1 MPASFRVS
9 LLGAE
14 CALSGWLVL
23 LYGVLL
29 MSCFL
34 YCSMNWANRQT
45 SPSVVRMLASLQ
57 ILNLYLASPG
67 RKFCNPPAYR
77 DRCTAIFGNWQA
89 SRHTSTGRVY
99 YPIPNKLWHVDQ
111 QVGMYL
117 FVIIGVVLVSYGR
130 PPCDEEL
137 LKSSG
142 SEKEEVIACELES
155 GTSTDDDDKLE

>member
-1 MPASFRVS
+1 MFSSTSTRPCPDMT
-9 LLGAE
+9 LGLGLIGDDGRAVHLE
-14 CALSGWLVL
+14 GWLVL

-45 SPSVVRMLASLQ
+45 SPSVVASFATLQ
-57 ILNLYLASPG
+57 PIGTGALQYLV
-67 RKFCNPPAYR
+67 
-77 DRCTAIFGNWQA
+77 
-89 SRHTSTGRVY
+89 TGRQVVTL
-99 YPIPNKLWHVDQ
+99 P

-137 LKSSG
+137 LKSNG
-142 SEKEEVIACELES
+142 SEKEEVIASELES
-155 GTSTDDDDKLE
+155 GMSTDDDDKLE